1 MSAHSVSPAADGT
14 TWAESSDALAA
25 SGMYELS
32 VCQPSLPRKDL
43 KRCSSAPITDPSGF
57 WLLIATAFC
66 SGSGASSSISPKRLA
81 NATCASSDKFCAG
94 NTRTA
99 YSWKA
104 CSTAFQVSASIRARS
119 RPVTTALSVASI
131 GAIFG
136 SMGSPRDL
144 AGCCRGTIESR
155 WARIR
160 GTSPHRDGAGP
171 ARQEGGQEPEKQ
183 GKGAHA
189 VDGGDAGEVS
199 ELAEGGGAQ
208 APETEREAVEHPGGQ
223 THPTRQEL
231 LRIDEDGREGRGHDH
246 GDEHSENAGPEQVG
260 VWQEQREGQGPQDRK
275 PHDGLASHAI
285 TDGTPSKGADHD
297 PDEE

>member
-14 TWAESSDALAA
+14 TWAESTEALAA

-43 KRCSSAPITDPSGF
+43 KRCSSAAMTDPSGF

-66 SGSGASSSISPKRLA
+66 SGSGARSSRSPKRLA
-81 NATCASSDKFCAG
+81 NATCASCDKFCAG

-104 CSTAFQVSASIRARS
+104 CSTVFQVSASIRARS
-119 RPVTTALSVASI
+119 RSVITAPSVASI
-131 GAIFG
+131 GGAIFG

-183 GKGAHA
+183 EKGAHA

-199 ELAEGGGAQ
+199 GLAEGGGAQ
-208 APETEREAVEHPGGQ
+208 
-223 THPTRQEL
+223 
-231 LRIDEDGREGRGHDH
+231 
-246 GDEHSENAGPEQVG
+246 
-260 VWQEQREGQGPQDRK
+260 
-275 PHDGLASHAI
+275 
-285 TDGTPSKGADHD
+285 TP
-297 PDEE
+297 